1 MDSFRVGR
9 SSTCKRGA
17 DFQPAKILNFQLA
30 VERVVDRFVQSEE
43 INQRKTSATH
53 FQFRPNHYFR
63 HMRIL
68 GARML
73 PVIWGAVKNGQEFLF
88 RLVRMVVLQRFPRL
102 KDELQMRLFDR

>member
-1 MDSFRVGR
+1 MDSFLASDAVRRAEPGHT
-9 SSTCKRGA
+9 SAG
-17 DFQPAKILNFQLA
+17 KILNFQLA

-73 PVIWGAVKNGQEFLF
+73 PVIWGAVKNGQEFG
-88 RLVRMVVLQRFPRL
+88 L
-102 KDELQMRLFDR
+102 KTKGAADSPHGKTAAP